1 MSCFKAWTHHQL
13 GMTMTLQC
21 HPAQRGV
28 LGDFWIKQKAWL
40 FLPGAATCTVRFAY
54 KSKLQNSN
62 PLGYGADRYLVG
74 REHLVQARLNLPET
88 HPLALLPFTF
98 SLKSTKSTHVH
109 TVSHHDKRRP
119 EAKKERGKLG
129 HGMTE

>member
-1 MSCFKAWTHHQL
+1 MCCFKAWTHDQL
-13 GMTMTLQC
+13 GMTATLRC

-28 LGDFWIKQKAWL
+28 SGDFWIKHKAWL
-40 FLPGAATCTVRFAY
+40 FLPGAATCAVRFAG
-54 KSKLQNSN
+54 KSTLQNSN

-74 REHLVQARLNLPET
+74 REHLIQAGLHLPET
-88 HPLALLPFTF
+88 HPLAVLPFPF

-109 TVSHHDKRRP
+109 TVSHYDKRRP
-119 EAKKERGKLG
+119 EAKKRRGKLG